1 VGALQRIRKDSV
13 EVLGTVEFSI
23 HDCLTDVPSDIR
35 KSRFDDRDDHHR
47 DDDYRIGWWSR

>member
-1 VGALQRIRKDSV
+1 LGALQRIRKDSV